1 MTHIGAIIRLAHR
14 LPRISRRFEK
24 VHSDD
29 LLVVASEVI
38 DYMELMQNSIER
50 GWTGIAIAAAA
61 AIDNELGRMERLTD
75 ARDRY
80 KDTGDILGLMSAYKA
95 FIYGSRT

>member
-1 MTHIGAIIRLAHR
+1 
-14 LPRISRRFEK
+14 
-24 VHSDD
+24 
-29 LLVVASEVI
+29 
-38 DYMELMQNSIER
+38 MELMQNSVER